1 MLNILPIAIA
11 VSDSVPEMTPSF
23 IAAMT
28 LTGLAVV
35 FLGLLILIVYLLLSG
50 KVFVAIGNRGKSAK
64 KSEAKPAASA
74 SAPAPKPAAKA
85 TVPKAAPSAP
95 VEDEDEIAA
104 VIAAVIAAMS
114 AVDGKNYAVRS
125 VKPVH
130 RAGSCRS
137 AWAQAG
143 MSDVTA
149 PFSIQ

>member
-74 SAPAPKPAAKA
+74 PAPKPAAKA

-125 VKPVH
+125 VKPVR

>member
-64 KSEAKPAASA
+64 KSEAKPAASV
-74 SAPAPKPAAKA
+74 PAPKPAAKA

-125 VKPVH
+125 VKPVR

>member
-11 VSDSVPEMTPSF
+11 VSDSVPEMTPRF

-50 KVFVAIGNRGKSAK
+50 KIFVAIGNRGKSAK
-64 KSEAKPAASA
+64 KSEAKPAA

-125 VKPVH
+125 VKPVR
-130 RAGSCRS
+130 RAVSGRS
-137 AWAQAG
+137 AWSQAG

>member
-50 KVFVAIGNRGKSAK
+50 KVFVVIGNRGKSAK
-64 KSEAKPAASA
+64 KSEAKPAA

-125 VKPVH
+125 VKPVR

>member
-50 KVFVAIGNRGKSAK
+50 KVFVVIGNRGKSAK

-74 SAPAPKPAAKA
+74 PAPTPAAKA

-125 VKPVH
+125 VKPVR

>member
-50 KVFVAIGNRGKSAK
+50 KIFVAIGNRGKSAK
-64 KSEAKPAASA
+64 KSEAKPAA

-125 VKPVH
+125 VKPVR
-130 RAGSCRS
+130 RAGSGRS